1 MEKSDFKSMSVE
13 VVKRFLQTVVVV
25 DDEAAFTAEDDVPK
39 KDVQAPE
46 RPVAVDVE
54 ATEEEEQEQEEVPTW
69 DDEAHRLDAKEM
81 IDAFANQGL
90 VCAVLR
96 PESQDEVRR
105 DQGEDSLLDR
115 VTRVG
120 DRSDLIVLDWDI
132 GKDGGEKA
140 RQIIQEITE
149 NAAKVSPRW
158 LRLIVVYT
166 GEGDLSKIADSIAHV
181 FDPECREEEGLV
193 LRRGAVRVAVYAK
206 HSARNIGP
214 HSSRRVSFQNLP
226 ERLITEFAKMTEGLV
241 SNTAVESLSVLREN
255 TYSLLTRLHSDLDAP
270 YLTHRMLISEPD
282 DATDFLVA
290 LIASE
295 LRGVLDEQSVGTQAS
310 GHAIEAWLEERH
322 SSKAQFEIGNNR
334 GTNSLSRDQVKQW
347 LLEGYFEPYDEGRMK
362 YLRKKS
368 DEITA
373 QLSNEDADQATRL
386 DMEFAMLTSLRTRD
400 KGTEIVPMLTLGT
413 IVEDITDVNEGS
425 PQYWL
430 CIQPRCDSVRLGG
443 EQRMY
448 PLLPYE
454 VKEPSQGFELVLRD
468 SNEDFVCL
476 KLIDEPSKCSMIPFK
491 PLPESQHIICATKQE
506 AGFVFESETS
516 GPKGRKRYKWIADL
530 KYEQAQR
537 SISRF
542 ASRMSSVGLD
552 EFEWLRLSAK
562 K

>member
-1 MEKSDFKSMSVE
+1 
-13 VVKRFLQTVVVV
+13 
-25 DDEAAFTAEDDVPK
+25 
-39 KDVQAPE
+39 
-46 RPVAVDVE
+46 
-54 ATEEEEQEQEEVPTW
+54 
-69 DDEAHRLDAKEM
+69 
-81 IDAFANQGL
+81 
-90 VCAVLR
+90 
-96 PESQDEVRR
+96 
-105 DQGEDSLLDR
+105 
-115 VTRVG
+115 
-120 DRSDLIVLDWDI
+120 
-132 GKDGGEKA
+132 
-140 RQIIQEITE
+140 
-149 NAAKVSPRW
+149 
-158 LRLIVVYT
+158 
-166 GEGDLSKIADSIAHV
+166 
-181 FDPECREEEGLV
+181 
-193 LRRGAVRVAVYAK
+193 
-206 HSARNIGP
+206 
-214 HSSRRVSFQNLP
+214 
-226 ERLITEFAKMTEGLV
+226 
-241 SNTAVESLSVLREN
+241 
-255 TYSLLTRLHSDLDAP
+255 
-270 YLTHRMLISEPD
+270 
-282 DATDFLVA
+282 
-290 LIASE
+290 
-295 LRGVLDEQSVGTQAS
+295 
-310 GHAIEAWLEERH
+310 
-322 SSKAQFEIGNNR
+322 
-334 GTNSLSRDQVKQW
+334 VKQW